1 MTGSGITPNE
11 VNPTTN
17 EYGGVP
23 GTMGN
28 ESSSL
33 EINVQYTDSIGESYD
48 FGRTANFNLV
58 REGEQGQPGLEG
70 SNGPGLLFTGIYDN
84 TRDYTVTTG
93 SLARR
98 DAVIYNNVFY
108 LAVSESGP
116 STAAGL
122 QHPSSSADYWSSLGT
137 GSNFVAAGLAVFAES
152 YVQNNIN
159 VGTNNSG
166 SASAAN
172 ITIAGGTNYPYISID
187 QGATTGTQGYNVGNG
202 IFLGIN
208 GNTGTGSFS
217 IENGLLGDEL
227 LWDGSSLTIRG
238 SIEFSNTPGAIS
250 NTLSSASLFSLDAAT
265 SASHAFNSASNAQS
279 SADDAQQSADNTFSS
294 ASAYSASQFEYSNQ
308 LNNQINDDL
317 SDVISGSTA
326 IQNGSGLTFIDAGII
341 YSPNIG
347 GANGYFSNA
356 FRVGENGITLDGTNS
371 RIYVGNGT
379 YGNSNT
385 PFYFAS
391 GSSNVFSLGDKLS
404 WDGSTLSLEGA
415 INITS
420 GTTKNK
426 LDDIESDTT
435 SSLLL
440 SNNASSSAAE
450 ASASAAE
457 AKSTAD
463 GINANTGSLVNPTS
477 YAFGEHNSAFA
488 LATATAAE
496 GLNLN
501 SDFLGYHDGSDF
513 KSYMDNSG
521 SFFLGGD
528 DGALIWNGSELRISG
543 SIEAFNGSFSGN
555 VTASTLTVGEGTIA
569 NFRIQEKVRGIG
581 FDWENK
587 QQVWEKVLE
596 EMKEFRYEEEV
607 KSNKIED
614 EFGDLLFALVNYSRF
629 ININP
634 EDALEKTNKR
644 FIKRFQL
651 LEKMIKND
659 KKDFSDLSFEEMNN
673 YWDKAKK
680 KLSN

>member
-1 MTGSGITPNE
+1 LAALNAILSGSESANS
-11 VNPTTN
+11 V
-17 EYGGVP
+17 
-23 GTMGN
+23 
-28 ESSSL
+28 SSSL
-33 EINVQYTDSIGESYD
+33 
-48 FGRTANFNLV
+48 
-58 REGEQGQPGLEG
+58 
-70 SNGPGLLFTGIYDN
+70 
-84 TRDYTVTTG
+84 
-93 SLARR
+93 
-98 DAVIYNNVFY
+98 
-108 LAVSESGP
+108 
-116 STAAGL
+116 
-122 QHPSSSADYWSSLGT
+122 SSSLSETD
-137 GSNFVAAGLAVFAES
+137 
-152 YVQNNIN
+152 
-159 VGTNNSG
+159 
-166 SASAAN
+166 
-172 ITIAGGTNYPYISID
+172 
-187 QGATTGTQGYNVGNG
+187 
-202 IFLGIN
+202 
-208 GNTGTGSFS
+208 
-217 IENGLLGDEL
+217 LLVL
-227 LWDGSSLTIRG
+227 QT
-238 SIEFSNTPGAIS
+238 
-250 NTLSSASLFSLDAAT
+250 
-265 SASHAFNSASNAQS
+265 SASNAQVNS
-279 SADDAQQSADNTFSS
+279 
-294 ASAYSASQFEYSNQ
+294 
-308 LNNQINDDL
+308 DL
-317 SDVISGSTA
+317 SDVISGTTA
-326 IQNGSGLTFIDAGII
+326 LENGSGATFIDNGII

-347 GANGYFSNA
+347 GTNGYFSNA

-440 SNNASSSAAE
+440 SNNASSSASE

-569 NFRIQEKVRGIG
+569 NFRIQENSLSSSNFEIKTTELLDAIVPLTVGELVVTFCVNPPKFLILTTGEPASIKFILPLSVVFISKLLR
-581 FDWENK
+581 
-587 QQVWEKVLE
+587 LS
-596 EMKEFRYEEEV
+596 EF
-607 KSNKIED
+607 S
-614 EFGDLLFALVNYSRF
+614 
-629 ININP
+629 
-634 EDALEKTNKR
+634 
-644 FIKRFQL
+644 
-651 LEKMIKND
+651 
-659 KKDFSDLSFEEMNN
+659 
-673 YWDKAKK
+673 
-680 KLSN
+680 